1 MTTTWY
7 IIMLLPLNPQVI
19 GWLRWLGWFVFVC
32 SCASRRS
39 RGWWSSRKGGESRRE
54 EPMSMMN
61 LYHLFESK
69 VESRLIMSREQIE
82 QGERMRMSLAAPVS
96 FGERSR

>member
-1 MTTTWY
+1 
-7 IIMLLPLNPQVI
+7 
-19 GWLRWLGWFVFVC
+19 
-32 SCASRRS
+32 
-39 RGWWSSRKGGESRRE
+39 
-54 EPMSMMN
+54 MSMMN

-96 FGERSR
+96 LGERFR

>member
-7 IIMLLPLNPQVI
+7 IIVLLPLNPQVI
-19 GWLRWLGWFVFVC
+19 GRLRWLGWFVFAC

-39 RGWWSSRKGGESRRE
+39 RGWWSSRKGRESRRE
-54 EPMSMMN
+54 KSLMN
-61 LYHLFESK
+61 LYRPFESK
-69 VESRLIMSREQIE
+69 VEPRLIMSRERIE

-96 FGERSR
+96 FGERSQ